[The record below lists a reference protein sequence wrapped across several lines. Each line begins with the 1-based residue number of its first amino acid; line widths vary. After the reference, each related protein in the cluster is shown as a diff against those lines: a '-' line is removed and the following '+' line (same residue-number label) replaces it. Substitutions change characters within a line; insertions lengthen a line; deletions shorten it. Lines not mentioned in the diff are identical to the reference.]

1 MLSAEFFNITG
12 EEFRH
17 CNGSLKMSKI
27 SQMVASVP
35 PNGLT
40 IQVYFTEGRVT
51 LSVFCSEPGDSGN
64 GISFRPTCDNRY
76 TNENGSCQC
85 VEVYVP
91 GSLLRKEKSQGRLK
105 RETVITE
112 VHITIE
118 GMERENEFVMDTID
132 GDDPNDCVG
141 MEMASDCNPE
151 GMADSY
157 NCHA

>member
-1 MLSAEFFNITG
+1 MLSTEFFNITG

-40 IQVYFTEGRVT
+40 IQVHFTEGRVT

-64 GISFRPTCDNRY
+64 SISFRPTCDDRY

-91 GSLLRKEKSQGRLK
+91 GSLYPQQESNRRLK
-105 RETVITE
+105 RETIITE

-118 GMERENEFVMDTID
+118 GMEMENEFVMDTID

-151 GMADSY
+151 GMDNSY
-157 NCHA
+157 KCHA